1 MQQIYCHDYLY
12 FNPRTSCEVRH
23 ASIYGNAG
31 IYNISI
37 HAPRV
42 RCDCYLLID
51 NALYVLISIHAP
63 RVRCDSTYH
72 KVHFYQV
79 CLHVFR
85 EP

>member
-1 MQQIYCHDYLY
+1 MKIAITDR
-12 FNPRTSCEVRH
+12 N
-23 ASIYGNAG
+23 
-31 IYNISI
+31 NISI

-42 RCDCYLLID
+42 RCDMNEIIELVE
-51 NALYVLISIHAP
+51 ALGISIHAP